1 MDVYQAGQINLTS
14 GSDLVEGLG
23 TRWLNYT
30 AAGDVLHVDGN
41 TYPIAEILANHKLRL
56 EASYPGPTATQRRY
70 SIARQPVVKTI
81 ADYIADTSQRIG
93 EHLAQLD
100 DSPLSYDGSLW
111 QVDIKSRENVTGKIA
126 EINSKQALGETVP
139 LADLF
144 WRDIANTTHTWSTVE
159 SYLAWLHGFVSTY
172 GSRRTGIY
180 RSAFDHKE
188 ALDAIATNTALTDAQ
203 KIDAIRNYDFTT
215 GWS

>member
-1 MDVYQAGQINLTS
+1 MELYQSGHINLTHA
-14 GSDLVEGLG
+14 SDLVEGLG
-23 TRWLNYT
+23 TRWLNYI

-41 TYPIAEILANHKLRL
+41 TYPIAEILANHRLRL
-56 EASYPGPTATQRRY
+56 DASYPGPTATQRRY

-81 ADYIADTSQRIG
+81 ADYIAETSQRVN

-100 DSPLSYDGSLW
+100 ELPLTFSGSLW
-111 QVDIKSRENVTGKIA
+111 QVDAKSRENVTGKIA
-126 EINSKQALGETVP
+126 EINSKQAIGVSVP

-144 WRDIANTTHTWSTVE
+144 WRDIDNTTHTWSTVE
-159 SYLAWLHGFVSTY
+159 NYLAWLHGFVSTY
-172 GSRRTGIY
+172 GSRRTALY
-180 RSAFDHKE
+180 RAAFAHKA

-203 KIDAIRNYDFTT
+203 KIESIRNYDFTT

>member
-1 MDVYQAGQINLTS
+1 MDLYQAGYINLTNA
-14 GSDLVEGLG
+14 SDLVEGLG
-23 TRWLNYT
+23 TRWLNYI

-41 TYPIAEILANHKLRL
+41 TYSIAEILANHRLRL
-56 EASYPGPTATQRRY
+56 YASYPGPTATQQRY
-70 SIARQPVVKTI
+70 SIALQPVVKTI
-81 ADYIADTSQRIG
+81 ADYIAETSQRIG

-100 DSPLSYDGSLW
+100 DAPLSYDGSLW

-126 EINSKQALGETVP
+126 EINSKQALGEAVP

-144 WRDIANTTHTWSTVE
+144 WRDIANTTHTWPTVE

-172 GSRRTGIY
+172 GSRRTALY
-180 RSAFDHKE
+180 RSAFAHKA
-188 ALDAIATNTALTDAQ
+188 ALDVIATDTALTEAEQ
-203 KIDAIRNYDFTT
+203 IEAIRNYDFTT